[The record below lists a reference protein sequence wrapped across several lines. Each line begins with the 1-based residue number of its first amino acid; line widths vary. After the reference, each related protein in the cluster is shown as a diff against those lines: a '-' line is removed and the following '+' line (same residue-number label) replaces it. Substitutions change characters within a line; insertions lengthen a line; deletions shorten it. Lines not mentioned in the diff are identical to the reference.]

1 MKRILTIMLFA
12 GTLSST
18 TAQTRINAC
27 GNEWLIQESRRLH
40 ADKEFPGVLNILS
53 RIERSEL
60 SLQQLQEVDYAL
72 ATATFEIN
80 PLEGRAMMLQYL
92 SDYPESSKR
101 EILAA
106 TGCCVFVCDVA
117 PVKNNLPRCNGKNR
131 IASNCLD
138 QCRFARTVVP
148 GQ

>member
-106 TGCCVFVCDVA
+106 LIAESYYYCDNYSKA
-117 PVKNNLPRCNGKNR
+117 CNWFAKSNCNGSKNY
-131 IASNCLD
+131 
-138 QCRFARTVVP
+138 
-148 GQ
+148 G